1 MSVTPFPTRL
11 PLPIR
16 VLLLE
21 DTDLDAYAFEEV
33 LRQSAFAVQRV
44 SRLSEAVA
52 ALLVEEFDV
61 ILSDLGVPD
70 SAGLETLQS
79 LLQCTGIPIVVA
91 TARGDEETALRAVSA
106 GAQDYLVKGMTDAKA
121 LVRAL
126 RYAVE
131 RRRTNEDSS
140 SIEAHTRA
148 ILEGALDAVVS
159 IGHDGRIVRWNRSA
173 EEIFGWQRTEVLG
186 KRLDEVIVPERY
198 REQHRRRRSAAERRR
213 GGSAGLDRRR
223 SAVAAMNAVIVIPA
237 FIADITERRRAE
249 D

>member
-21 DTDLDAYAFEEV
+21 DTAPDPYAFEEV

-61 ILSDLGVPD
+61 VLSDLGLPD

-91 TARGDEETALRAVSA
+91 TARGDRSEE
-106 GAQDYLVKGMTDAKA
+106 
-121 LVRAL
+121 
-126 RYAVE
+126 
-131 RRRTNEDSS
+131 
-140 SIEAHTRA
+140 HT
-148 ILEGALDAVVS
+148 
-159 IGHDGRIVRWNRSA
+159 
-173 EEIFGWQRTEVLG
+173 
-186 KRLDEVIVPERY
+186 
-198 REQHRRRRSAAERRR
+198 
-213 GGSAGLDRRR
+213 
-223 SAVAAMNAVIVIPA
+223 
-237 FIADITERRRAE
+237 
-249 D
+249 